1 MSTDRET
8 TMTNVTP
15 LRTLDSPVET
25 PAPTG
30 LTSAASKITV
40 RCPSEPPSLPPDA
53 ARVLLGILRA
63 VAESDA
69 HRATSRILRA
79 TEREQAA

>member
-1 MSTDRET
+1 MSADRET

-15 LRTLDSPVET
+15 LRTLDSPAEELA
-25 PAPTG
+25 PAG
-30 LTSAASKITV
+30 STSAASQITV

>member
-15 LRTLDSPVET
+15 LRTLDSPAET
-25 PAPTG
+25 PAPAG
-30 LTSAASKITV
+30 LTSAASTITV
-40 RCPSEPPSLPPDA
+40 RCPSEPPNLLPDA

-63 VAESDA
+63 VAESDT
-69 HRATSRILRA
+69 HRTTSHVRRA

>member
-15 LRTLDSPVET
+15 LRALDPSAE
-25 PAPTG
+25 ALAHTG
-30 LTSAASKITV
+30 SSSAASKITV
-40 RCPSEPPSLPPDA
+40 KCPSEPPSLLPET
-53 ARVLLGILRA
+53 ARALLSILRA

-69 HRATSRILRA
+69 HRATSHPLRA
-79 TEREQAA
+79 IEREQAA

>member
-15 LRTLDSPVET
+15 LRALGSAAEAL
-25 PAPTG
+25 APTG
-30 LTSAASKITV
+30 STGAASQITV
-40 RCPSEPPSLPPDA
+40 RYPSEPPSLVPDA
-53 ARVLLGILRA
+53 ARVLLAILRA
-63 VAESDA
+63 VAESDT
-69 HRATSRILRA
+69 HHPMSRIPRA

>member
-1 MSTDRET
+1 
-8 TMTNVTP
+8 MTNVTP
-15 LRTLDSPVET
+15 MRTLDFPVDELA
-25 PAPTG
+25 PAG

-53 ARVLLGILRA
+53 GRVLLSILRA
-63 VAESDA
+63 VAKSDA